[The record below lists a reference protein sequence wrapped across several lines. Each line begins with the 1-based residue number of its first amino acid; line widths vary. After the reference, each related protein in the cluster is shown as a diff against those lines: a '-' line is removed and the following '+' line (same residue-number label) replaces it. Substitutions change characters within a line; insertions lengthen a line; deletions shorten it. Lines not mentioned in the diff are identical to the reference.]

1 MKSHT
6 VSTTPIKFLKREDGL
21 PGAQVLKL
29 AQGPDGRLWA
39 ATPAGLVCYD
49 AMTLTVFTERHGL
62 HSHGLRALSFAPDGR
77 LWVGSDTGVD
87 IFQDDMALPSDS
99 SWLHGHVGCICHHAG
114 DTWLGTATGL
124 LRYDGG
130 KFGEIEDPQL
140 RGHIIRTIVSSAG
153 GKLFVAASGGKL
165 LVGDGESWAAP
176 LDLGAQDRRE
186 IRAIARGP
194 AGHMFVGGGFG
205 FAELDSDGSLLP
217 GTSMY
222 APGESVSALHFVN
235 DELWVAGNFGL
246 DVYVHD
252 GIEWVC
258 DAKVIEGE
266 PVSDILDDDF
276 GNMWAATEAEG
287 IAKISIFRKAI
298 TPVQLSK
305 PGAVFVV
312 AEGNDGRLLVGGDVS
327 THHVNPEAG
336 DTLWPLR
343 ALDQKQVWDIL
354 EESDGTMYAATAT
367 GLIHLDRRHAAQSIG
382 ADHPVLARHIRCLL
396 KNGEDLFAGSIGGC
410 VIVGPDKSVR
420 EVEVVGGERL
430 GYVYTLTRDTR
441 GRVWAGTLG
450 KGAWLQEDGV
460 FRRFTGEGLTESGN
474 TYSIE
479 AREDGVLAVI
489 QDDRIC
495 LVDLDGASRVLA
507 RRDEAV
513 AGWCSCWA
521 HDGTLWIG
529 TTSGLVQYHSETGR
543 KLRQIAVLLSL
554 SEWEFTTSRSLHLMR
569 NGDFYCGVNSGLV
582 KVSSKE
588 IESLDRLPE
597 LHVGKIAWLNTS
609 PTVVDGGY
617 VVEQGRW
624 TLTASVFAAWYLDE
638 NDLLIRYRLLGFDEN
653 WSELGR
659 SDSINF
665 SSLPP
670 GQYLLQAQAFSPLVG
685 FGPVLQVMDLTVRAP
700 LWAKQWVLAPMRLF
714 NAFRRLN
721 AALFRNRDLHERN
734 RLLEQEVRERLADLQ
749 QAKKRLE
756 SLNAELESEVI
767 TDALTGISNRRHFD
781 RLLHEALVEAKV
793 SKDVLSLIMVDIDF
807 FKGYNDCYGHTK
819 GDDILGYVARNMN
832 SSLYRPSDKVARY
845 GGEEFAVIAPRT
857 DEAGIKLLAERL
869 RQGVRNLSIP
879 HAKSEKYE
887 VITISI
893 GATTVDFGG
902 KQSGVAMTPERL
914 IREADEAL
922 YAAKEGG
929 RNCWVFK
936 APGQVPGLPGYI

>member
-1 MKSHT
+1 MKSHS
-6 VSTTPIKFLKREDGL
+6 VSNIPIKFLKREDGL

-29 AQGPDGRLWA
+29 AQGHDGRLWA

-49 AMTLTVFTERHGL
+49 PMKLTVFTEKHGL

-87 IFQDDMALPSDS
+87 IFQDGMTLPSAI
-99 SWLHGHVGCICHHAG
+99 SWSYGYVGCICHHEG

-124 LRYDGG
+124 LRFDGG
-130 KFGEIEDPQL
+130 NYCEAQDPRL
-140 RGHIIRTIVSSAG
+140 KGRIIRAIASSAK
-153 GKLFVAASGGKL
+153 GKLFVAASGMPL
-165 LVGDGESWAAP
+165 LVGDGKSWATP
-176 LDLGAQDRRE
+176 LDFGTQEARE
-186 IRAIARGP
+186 IKAIARGP
-194 AGHMFVGGGFG
+194 SGHMFVGGGFG
-205 FAELDSDGSLLP
+205 FAELDSDGSLLA
-217 GTSMY
+217 GTSIY
-222 APGESVSALHFVN
+222 APAMNVSAMHFVD
-235 DELWVAGNFGL
+235 DELWVAGSFGV

-252 GIEWVC
+252 GVEWVC
-258 DAKVIEGE
+258 EVKVIEGE

-298 TPVQLSK
+298 TPIELSK
-305 PGAVFVV
+305 PGAVFAV
-312 AEGNDGRLLVGGDVS
+312 AEGNDGRLLVGGDIS
-327 THHVNPEAG
+327 THQVSPEAD

-343 ALDQKQVWDIL
+343 ELAQKQVWDIL

-367 GLIHLDRRHAAQSIG
+367 GLIYLDRRRAAELIG
-382 ADHPVLARHIRCLL
+382 ADNPVLGRQNRCLL
-396 KNGEDLFAGSIGGC
+396 KLGEDLFVGTTGGC
-410 VIVGPDKSVR
+410 AIVGANRSVR
-420 EVEVVGGERL
+420 AVEVAAGQSL
-430 GYVYTLTRDTR
+430 GYVYTLTLDTR

-450 KGAWLQEDGV
+450 KGVWIRDEGV
-460 FRRFTGEGLTESGN
+460 FRQFTGEGLTESGN

-479 AREDGVLAVI
+479 AREDGTLAVI

-495 LVDLDGASRVLA
+495 LVSLDGVSRILA

-513 AGWCSCWA
+513 AGWCCCWA

-529 TTSGLVQYHSETGR
+529 TSSGLVQYHPESGR
-543 KLRQIAVLLSL
+543 QLRQIAVLLSL
-554 SEWEFTTSRSLHLMR
+554 SEWEFTTSRSLHQMR
-569 NGDFYCGVNSGLV
+569 NGDFYCGLNSGLV

-588 IESLDRLPE
+588 IESFDRLPE
-597 LHVGKIAWLNTS
+597 LQVGNINWINTS
-609 PTVVDGGY
+609 PTQHEGGY
-617 VVEQGRW
+617 VVESGRW

-653 WSELGR
+653 WSELSR

-685 FGPVLQVMDLTVRAP
+685 FGPVLQVMDLTVQTP
-700 LWAKQWVLAPMRLF
+700 LWAKKWILAPMRLF
-714 NAFRRLN
+714 NAFRRVN
-721 AALFRNRDLHERN
+721 AALFRNRDLRERN

-781 RLLHEALVEAKV
+781 RLLDEALAEAKWG
-793 SKDVLSLIMVDIDF
+793 KDSLSLIMVDIDF
-807 FKGYNDCYGHTK
+807 FKGYNDFYGHTK

-832 SSLYRPSDKVARY
+832 SSLYRPSDRVARY
-845 GGEEFAVIAPRT
+845 GGEEFAVVAPHT

-879 HAKSEKYE
+879 HAKSEKYG
-887 VITISI
+887 VVTISV
-893 GATTVDFGG
+893 GATTVNFGAG
-902 KQSGVAMTPERL
+902 ESNASMTSERL

-936 APGQVPGLPGYI
+936 APGKVPGLPGYI